1 MFKTVIGIFPADSC
15 QTMDPQQ
22 RLQLE
27 CAYEAMES
35 GMLLRSFFPHASFK
49 RDAK

>member
-1 MFKTVIGIFPADSC
+1 MLKTVTGISPGDSC

-35 GMLLRSFFPHASFK
+35 GMMLRFFSPHASFK